1 MNNRYFYLLSYFIF
15 ISFHVFAQ
23 KDSIQTVEEVIVTAT
38 RSERILATLNMPVLL
53 ITQKQIQQMGALRLG
68 QVLQEQTGLAIIND
82 HGQGIQMQGLAPEY
96 TLILIDGEPLIGR
109 TAGTLELSRLA
120 VGNIKQIEIIKGAT
134 SSLYGSEALGGVIN
148 IITENPKQQKI
159 SFSSR
164 YGTNQTSDLG
174 LNASFQNK
182 KWGGSLFL
190 NRYGSLGYDFT
201 PESFGK
207 TVEPFS
213 NYTFQSK
220 IQYEFSSKIKLSISG
235 RYFIENQESNFD
247 VGNTQNAAFV
257 TGKGSIRDFNFNPS
271 VTWRISDKWKAYM
284 RLYQSVYETQSYL
297 NYLSDNTEYDKTFF
311 KQSFLR
317 PEVQTEYFISE
328 KHILTLG
335 LGNTWETVE
344 ATRYEGKKAFQTQ
357 YAYTQYEFLPTKKWN
372 ITFGSR
378 FDHHTV
384 YGSQLSPKVSLQY
397 DMNKYI
403 ALRGS
408 LGRGF
413 KAPDFRQLYLNFT
426 NTVAGYSVFGT
437 EELPFILQN
446 LQAQNQIAEVLLAPS
461 EIGKLKAETST
472 SYNIGAKIKPSDK
485 WTVNVNLFRNKLE
498 NMIES
503 QIVAIRTTGQSIFSY
518 RNLNNIFTQGLE
530 TDISYKLNQFI
541 QISGGY
547 QFLEAKDKEILNK
560 IEKGEIFKR
569 DANTLTTTRV
579 SKNEYGGL
587 FGRSKHML
595 NFKIFYEN
603 AQKGITAN
611 LRAVYRGKYGLGDR
625 NGNLILDETNEY
637 VTDYWTFHF
646 SASKDFWKKR
656 LKGQIGVDN
665 ILNYKDVQNI
675 PSLAGRLYW
684 AILQWQI
691 QKNTTK

>member
-1 MNNRYFYLLSYFIF
+1 MNNKHFCLLGYFILV
-15 ISFHVFAQ
+15 SCHVFAQ
-23 KDSIQTVEEVIVTAT
+23 KDSVQLEEVVVTAT
-38 RSERILATLNMPVLL
+38 RSERTLATLNMPVLL

-68 QVLQEQTGLAIIND
+68 QVLQEQTGLAIVND
-82 HGQGIQMQGLAPEY
+82 HGQGVQMQGLAPEY

-174 LNASFQNK
+174 LNASVQNK
-182 KWGGSLFL
+182 KWCGSVFM
-190 NRYGSLGYDFT
+190 NRYGSSGYDFT

-207 TVEPFS
+207 TVEPFH

-220 IQYEFSSKIKLSISG
+220 IQYEFSPKVKLDISG
-235 RYFIENQESNFD
+235 RYFFENQESNFD
-247 VGNTQNAAFV
+247 VGNSQNSIFV
-257 TGKGSIRDFNFNPS
+257 SGKGSVKDFNLNPS
-271 VTWRISDKWKAYM
+271 VTWRISDKWKAYI
-284 RLYQSVYETQSYL
+284 RLYQSVYETKSNL
-297 NYLSDNTEYDKTFF
+297 NYVSNNEEFDKTFF

-317 PEVQTEYFISE
+317 PELQTEYFISK

-335 LGNTWETVE
+335 IGNTWETVE
-344 ATRYEGKKAFQTQ
+344 ATRYEGKKSLQTQ
-357 YAYTQYEFLPTKKWN
+357 YAYTQYEFIPTQKWN

-378 FDHHTV
+378 FDNHSV

-397 DMNKYI
+397 DINKSV

-408 LGRGF
+408 MGRGF

-426 NTVAGYSVFGT
+426 NNVAGYSVFGS
-437 EELPFILQN
+437 EELPSLLQN
-446 LQAQNQIAEVLLAPS
+446 LQAQNQIAEVLLAPT
-461 EIGKLKAETST
+461 EIGRLKAETST
-472 SYNIGAKIKPSDK
+472 SYNIGAKIKPSAK
-485 WTVNVNLFRNKLE
+485 WTLNVNLFRNELG

-541 QISGGY
+541 QIAGGY
-547 QFLEAKDKEILNK
+547 QFLEAKDREVLDK

-569 DANTLTTTRV
+569 DATTLITTRV
-579 SKNEYGGL
+579 TKNEYGGL
-587 FGRSKHML
+587 FGRSKHMF

-603 AQKGITAN
+603 TQKGITAN
-611 LRAVYRGKYGLGDR
+611 LRTVYRGKYGLGDR
-625 NGNLILDETNEY
+625 NGNLILDESNEY
-637 VTDYWTFHF
+637 VADYWTLHF

-656 LKGQIGVDN
+656 LRGQVGVDN
-665 ILNYKDVQNI
+665 VLNYKDIQNI
-675 PSLAGRLYW
+675 PSLAGRLVW
-684 AILQWQI
+684 ASI
-691 QKNTTK
+691 QFNFTHK

>member
-1 MNNRYFYLLSYFIF
+1 MNNKSFYLLSYFIF
-15 ISFHVFAQ
+15 ISFNVFAQ
-23 KDSIQTVEEVIVTAT
+23 KDSVQLEEVVVTAT
-38 RSERILATLNMPVLL
+38 RSERTLAALNMPVLL

-68 QVLQEQTGLAIIND
+68 QVLQEQTGLVIIND

-174 LNASFQNK
+174 LNASVQNK
-182 KWGGSLFL
+182 KWGGSVFM

-220 IQYEFSSKIKLSISG
+220 IQYEFSPKVKLGISG
-235 RYFIENQESNFD
+235 RYFSENQDSNFD
-247 VGNTQNAAFV
+247 VGNTQNPAFV
-257 TGKGSIRDFNFNPS
+257 TGKGSIKDFNFNPS
-271 VTWRISDKWKAYM
+271 VTWRISDKWKSYI
-284 RLYQSVYETQSYL
+284 RLYQSVYETKSNL
-297 NYLSDNTEYDKTFF
+297 NYISDNEEFDKTFF
-311 KQSFLR
+311 KQRFLR
-317 PEVQTEYFISE
+317 PELQTEYFISE

-335 LGNTWETVE
+335 LGNTWEAVE
-344 ATRYEGKKAFQTQ
+344 ATRYEGKKSFQTQ

-378 FDHHTV
+378 FDNHTV
-384 YGSQLSPKVSLQY
+384 YGSQLSPKLSLQY
-397 DMNKYI
+397 DVNKYI

-408 LGRGF
+408 VGRGF

-426 NTVAGYSVFGT
+426 NTVAGYSVFGS
-437 EELPFILQN
+437 EELPSLLQN
-446 LQAQNQIAEVLLAPS
+446 LQAQNQIAEVLLAPT

-472 SYNIGAKIKPSDK
+472 SYNIGAKIKPSAK
-485 WTVNVNLFRNKLE
+485 WTVNVNLFRNELK

-530 TDISYKLNQFI
+530 TDMSYKLNQYI

-547 QFLEAKDKEILNK
+547 QFLEAKDREVLDK

-569 DANTLTTTRV
+569 DANTFITTRI

-587 FGRSKHML
+587 FGRSKHMF

-603 AQKGITAN
+603 TQKGITAN
-611 LRAVYRGKYGLGDR
+611 IRAIYRGKYGLGDR

-637 VTDYWTFHF
+637 VVDYWTFHF
-646 SASKDFWKKR
+646 ATSKDFWKKR
-656 LKGQIGVDN
+656 LKGQVGIDN
-665 ILNYKDVQNI
+665 MLNYKDIQNI

-684 AILQWQI
+684 ASIQWQI